1 MSARRHAARRRAFP
15 PDGTPPAPLTLSGAS
30 LRLPPSMII
39 AITNQK
45 GGVGKTTTTI
55 NLAAAL
61 ASKGIKTLVVD
72 LDPQGNSSMSF
83 LDIHQL
89 KTSMYEALSED
100 HVHLA
105 DIIHPAEKI
114 ENLFIAPSTIAL
126 AKIEA
131 KLIGELDSHYRLKD
145 ELVSVQEAYDYI
157 IIDTPPTLGII
168 TVNALVAATHVLV
181 PVQASYFALE
191 GTDDLLETIDKIK
204 VRANPQLQILGAL
217 ITMYDKRT
225 LLAKD
230 IYEQIQRVFGSKVF
244 ETVITKSVRLEES
257 PAYRE
262 SIFTFAPRS
271 TGAYEYYRL
280 SEEVLSRV

>member
-1 MSARRHAARRRAFP
+1 
-15 PDGTPPAPLTLSGAS
+15 
-30 LRLPPSMII
+30 MII

-45 GGVGKTTTTI
+45 GGVGKTTTAI

-61 ASKGIKTLVVD
+61 ASKGVRTLVVD
-72 LDPQGNSSMSF
+72 MDPQANSSMSF
-83 LDIHQL
+83 LDIHELQR
-89 KTSMYEALSED
+89 SVYDALTEP
-100 HVHLA
+100 HVHLS
-105 DIIHPAEKI
+105 DVIQPAEKV
-114 ENLFIAPSTIAL
+114 ENLSIAPSTIAL

-131 KLIGELDSHYRLKD
+131 KLVGELDSHFRLKD
-145 ELVSVQEAYDYI
+145 ELQAVQEHYDYV

-168 TVNALVAATHVLV
+168 TVNALVAATHVLI
-181 PVQASYFALE
+181 PIQASYFALE

-204 VRANPQLQILGAL
+204 VRANPELQILGAL

-230 IYEQIQRVFGSKVF
+230 IYEQIQHVFGTKVF

>member
-1 MSARRHAARRRAFP
+1 
-15 PDGTPPAPLTLSGAS
+15 
-30 LRLPPSMII
+30 MII

-45 GGVGKTTTTI
+45 GGVGKTTTAI

-61 ASKGIKTLVVD
+61 ANKGVKTLVVD
-72 LDPQGNSSMSF
+72 MDPQANSSMSF
-83 LDIHQL
+83 LDIHAL
-89 KTSMYEALSED
+89 KQSIYEALTED
-100 HVHLA
+100 HVHLT
-105 DIIHPAEKI
+105 DVILPAEKV
-114 ENLFIAPSTIAL
+114 EGLSIAPSTIAL

-131 KLIGELDSHYRLKD
+131 KLIGELDSHFRLKD
-145 ELVSVQEAYDYI
+145 ELQAVQEQYDYV

-168 TVNALVAATHVLV
+168 TVNALVAATHVLI
-181 PVQASYFALE
+181 PIQASYFALE

-230 IYEQIQRVFGSKVF
+230 IYEQIQHVFGNRVF

-262 SIFTFAPRS
+262 SIFSFAPRS

>member
-1 MSARRHAARRRAFP
+1 
-15 PDGTPPAPLTLSGAS
+15 
-30 LRLPPSMII
+30 MII
-39 AITNQK
+39 AIANQK
-45 GGVGKTTTTI
+45 GGVGKTTTAI

-61 ASKGIKTLVVD
+61 ASKGRRTLLLD
-72 LDPQGNSSMSF
+72 LDPQANSSMSF
-83 LDIHQL
+83 LDVHQL
-89 KTSMYEALSED
+89 AGASVYEALTEE
-100 HVHLA
+100 HIHLPA
-105 DIIHPAEKI
+105 IIKAVEKVP
-114 ENLFIAPSTIAL
+114 NLFIAPSTIAL

-145 ELVSVQEAYDYI
+145 ELQIVQDDYDYV

-168 TVNALVAATHVLV
+168 TVNALVAASHVLI
-181 PVQASYFALE
+181 PIQASYFALE

-204 VRANPQLQILGAL
+204 IRANPQLQILGAL
-217 ITMYDKRT
+217 ITLYDKRT

-230 IYEQIQRVFGSKVF
+230 IYEQIQRVFGVKVF
-244 ETVITKSVRLEES
+244 KTMITKSVRLEES

-262 SIFTFAPRS
+262 SIFTFAPKS

>member
-1 MSARRHAARRRAFP
+1 
-15 PDGTPPAPLTLSGAS
+15 
-30 LRLPPSMII
+30 MII

-61 ASKGIKTLVVD
+61 ASKGVRTLVVD
-72 LDPQGNSSMSF
+72 LDPQGNSTMSF
-83 LDIHQL
+83 LDTHVL
-89 KTSMYEALSED
+89 KRSMYDALSED
-100 HVHLA
+100 GVHLQ
-105 DIIHPAEKI
+105 DIVLPAEKI
-114 ENLFIAPSTIAL
+114 ENLYLAPSQISL

-145 ELVSVQEAYDYI
+145 ELASVQEAYDYI

-168 TVNALVAATHVLV
+168 TVNALVAATHVLI
-181 PVQASYFALE
+181 PIQASYFALE

-225 LLAKD
+225 TLAKD
-230 IYEQIQRVFGSKVF
+230 IYEQIQQVFGNKVF

>member
-1 MSARRHAARRRAFP
+1 
-15 PDGTPPAPLTLSGAS
+15 
-30 LRLPPSMII
+30 MII

-45 GGVGKTTTTI
+45 GGVGKTTTAI

-61 ASKGIKTLVVD
+61 ASKGVKTLVVD
-72 LDPQGNSSMSF
+72 MDPQANSSMSF
-83 LDIHQL
+83 LDIHEL
-89 KTSMYEALSED
+89 KLSLYDALTED
-100 HVHLA
+100 NIHLS
-105 DIIHPAEKI
+105 DVIQPAEKV

-131 KLIGELDSHYRLKD
+131 KLVGELDSHFRLKD
-145 ELVSVQEAYDYI
+145 ELQAIQDSYDYV

-168 TVNALVAATHVLV
+168 TVNALVAATHVLI
-181 PVQASYFALE
+181 PIQASYFALE

-230 IYEQIQRVFGSKVF
+230 IYEQIQHVFGARVF